1 MYVKSDDV
9 IQCLCINNPLG
20 PSSSGSPSHL
30 FVSHF
35 RSYFV
40 PILCIKMCG
49 SFWLRSV
56 VFALAYLHFAKAHMR
71 MSSPPPIRSPEEGV
85 NVDFDQTSPLGVYP
99 CKGFH
104 TLPGHSSVMN
114 IAAGSTIPVTY
125 ISWRPH
131 VLM

>member
-1 MYVKSDDV
+1 MY
-9 IQCLCINNPLG
+9 
-20 PSSSGSPSHL
+20 GS
-30 FVSHF
+30 
-35 RSYFV
+35 Y
-40 PILCIKMCG
+40 
-49 SFWLRSV
+49 WLRSV
-56 VFALAYLHFAKAHMR
+56 VLALAYFHFAKAHMR

-125 ISWRPH
+125 FSWPPH
-131 VLM
+131 VLMQNYWRRISRWRIMSILVILRPRADIQSRTFCHWRMSFATKLQCPY